1 MKQAF
6 LIRALVCLIFGVSTA
21 TVQAQS
27 KTAAAKFTPGGT
39 ETYNVSLGDKV
50 KLEATLKL
58 IKLGTGTPISCKAT
72 VNNTASVKMY
82 YSYNVAFLDK
92 DKNLIGCHHFNLF
105 LDPGKQGGA
114 GTFLQLPPD
123 QISRIAY
130 YSVAFHESEKSIGSK

>member
-1 MKQAF
+1 MKQVY
-6 LIRALVCLIFGVSTA
+6 LIGALVCLIFGANTA
-21 TVQAQS
+21 TVQAQA
-27 KTAAAKFTPGGT
+27 KTAAAKFTPGGN
-39 ETYNVSLGDKV
+39 ESYSVSLGDKV
-50 KLEATLKL
+50 KPEATLKL

-92 DKNLIGCHHFNLF
+92 DKNLVGCHHFGLF

-123 QISRIAY
+123 HIARIAY
-130 YSVAFHESEKSIGSK
+130 YSVAFHE